1 MEKEISLSASQL
13 LYLLA
18 IFQLDEKGDGVR
30 SVALS
35 KKLCRSKP
43 SVHNMLLSLY
53 EMDLV
58 EKENRGLVFL
68 TEKGKKEAVFW
79 QEKYDSLLKKL
90 QLSEDHSAPRNAL
103 CAFLSQL
110 SREEMELIF

>member
-1 MEKEISLSASQL
+1 MEKETVLSASQL
-13 LYLLA
+13 SYLLT
-18 IFQLDEKGDGVR
+18 ILQLDKNGDGVR

-35 KKLCRSKP
+35 KELCRSKP

-53 EMDLV
+53 EMELV

-68 TEKGKKEAVFW
+68 TEKGKKAAYFW
-79 QEKYDSLLKKL
+79 QEKYDFLLKKIAF
-90 QLSEDHSAPRNAL
+90 SEDLPPPRNAL

-110 SREEMELIF
+110 SREEMDLIF